1 MSENKKISQQE
12 LMKKFLEEKKNKG
25 NQGSAKALRPEK
37 GTSQSTSK
45 AKRCHNGG
53 GFFDK

>member
-1 MSENKKISQQE
+1 MSEDKKLTQQE
-12 LMKKFLEEKKNKG
+12 LMKKFLAEKKNKNGIGG
-25 NQGSAKALRPEK
+25 NKPLRPEK
-37 GTSQSTSK
+37 GVKQSTAK

>member
-1 MSENKKISQQE
+1 MSEDKKATQQD
-12 LMKKFLEEKKNKG
+12 LMKKFLEEKRNKNGQG
-25 NQGSAKALRPEK
+25 NNKTLRPEK
-37 GTSQSTSK
+37 GVKQSTAK

>member
-1 MSENKKISQQE
+1 MSESKKSTQQE

-25 NQGSAKALRPEK
+25 GQGASKTLRPEK
-37 GTSQSTSK
+37 GTTQSTAK

>member
-1 MSENKKISQQE
+1 MSKGNQSKQQE
-12 LMKKFLEEKKNKG
+12 MMKKFLEEKKNKNSQG
-25 NQGSAKALRPEK
+25 NGKALRPEK
-37 GTSQSTSK
+37 GTKQSTAK